1 MLFFSLNWPKKS
13 GAIICV
19 YSTGESKGKTNTRR
33 NLGKR
38 LPKNNN
44 NERTIESTTT
54 KKKYINKAEEW
65 RRKNDIELN
74 TYKLKKLTHYIFNN
88 GQQQWNV
95 LNVFVSKAWYY
106 SMLFFVS
113 SYTYTQKESERNEKE
128 ALKSFLLYFA
138 IGATNKWLNKWNRRS
153 FSFLCL
159 LWSHF
164 YLGFFSL
171 FIVVVTLFSKCS
183 LHSSRI
189 STALSLR
196 CLCVLSVYAF
206 WYALTITMNIK
217 WKCCQLYTF
226 SQPTESTNQN
236 GLMSDIN
243 F

>member
-1 MLFFSLNWPKKS
+1 M
-13 GAIICV
+13 
-19 YSTGESKGKTNTRR
+19 
-33 NLGKR
+33 
-38 LPKNNN
+38 
-44 NERTIESTTT
+44 
-54 KKKYINKAEEW
+54 KKKKWHRIEYVQIEKAYSLYIQQRPTTMKCAE
-65 RRKNDIELN
+65 RFRKQGMILF
-74 TYKLKKLTHYIFNN
+74 H
-88 GQQQWNV
+88 
-95 LNVFVSKAWYY
+95 A
-106 SMLFFVS
+106 FFVS

-196 CLCVLSVYAF
+196 CLCVLSLFMRISNGNVANYTHSA
-206 WYALTITMNIK
+206 N
-217 WKCCQLYTF
+217 QLN
-226 SQPTESTNQN
+226 PPIRMVWC
-236 GLMSDIN
+236 LI
-243 F
+243 